1 MSKFGHV
8 GFQLTILCMKYKS
21 FSLSPWQIAKKACPP
36 TTCGRAYH
44 HRKSPTY
51 NLWPGVPSQEIHD
64 LQLVAGRT
72 VTGNPRLNYNGN
84 TTNTYWYCYILQLCN
99 FGYIKIFL

>member
-64 LQLVAGRT
+64 LIIMETQPIH
-72 VTGNPRLNYNGN
+72 TGTAIY
-84 TTNTYWYCYILQLCN
+84 CN
-99 FGYIKIFL
+99 FASLGISKYFFNGLFSQ